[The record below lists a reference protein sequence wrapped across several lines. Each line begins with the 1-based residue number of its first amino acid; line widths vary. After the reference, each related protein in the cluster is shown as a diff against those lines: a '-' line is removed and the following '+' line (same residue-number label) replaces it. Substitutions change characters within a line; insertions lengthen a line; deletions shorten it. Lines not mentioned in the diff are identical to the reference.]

1 MWPDGLHMICW
12 RSADFGV
19 KAVKKAVFWGQ
30 LVERT
35 LCYVI
40 FCSYIRRYIGSDKE
54 KAQLV
59 RLG

>member
-1 MWPDGLHMICW
+1 MICW